1 MAMTDEELEQAFIQI
16 DKDYKAELETAR
28 RKYEAEVEAVGEKYE
43 ALAKAV
49 LDKHRKDFME
59 RVDKVG
65 LPIAPPLNE
74 DNTTYDE
81 NGEANI
87 VKRINEDWQ

>member
-1 MAMTDEELEQAFIQI
+1 MAMTDKELEQAFIQI
-16 DKDYKAELETAR
+16 DKDYKAELE
-28 RKYEAEVEAVGEKYE
+28 AVGQKYE

-59 RVDKVG
+59 RVDNVG

-74 DNTTYDE
+74 DSTSYDE

-87 VKRINEDWQ
+87 VKPLVKD